1 MTLNA
6 SHNTLE
12 SAASTGRIKGV
23 LFDIDETIVDLYRA
37 MADAMTAASTRLL
50 PEFGAADWD
59 HFAALYMA
67 DVHDYYDRYVAGE
80 FTFHEQRGLRARAVF
95 GQLGVDGFDAAAEAQ
110 WIADFEKAQPLSI
123 KAFADVVPL
132 LDALDAAGIPYG
144 AVSNNV
150 HDYQRAKLNQAGLQR
165 IAVLVGID
173 TVGVAKPDPAV
184 FLEGCRLIGTLPG
197 ETLYVGDNFMV
208 DGVGSIRAG
217 LQGVWL
223 NRDGREA
230 PLLPPAAPN
239 GGDSLAASAKTSERA
254 SAEAA
259 AARQV
264 HTIEN
269 LAQLPAIMGIFP
281 APEGV

>member
-37 MADAMTAASTRLL
+37 MADAMTAASAQLL
-50 PEFGAADWD
+50 PGFGAADWD

-67 DVHDYYDRYVAGE
+67 DVHNYYDRYVAGE
-80 FTFHEQRGLRARAVF
+80 FTFHEQRGLRARSVF
-95 GQLGVDGFDAAAEAQ
+95 EQLGVDGFDAAAEEQ
-110 WIADFEKAQPLSI
+110 WIADFEKAQPRSI
-123 KAFADVVPL
+123 RAFDDVVPL
-132 LDALDAAGIPYG
+132 LDTLDAAGIPYG

-150 HDYQRAKLNQAGLQR
+150 HDYQRAKLNQAGLSR

-173 TVGVAKPDPAV
+173 TVGVAKPAPAV

-230 PLLPPAAPN
+230 PQRGLVAP
-239 GGDSLAASAKTSERA
+239 SADA
-254 SAEAA
+254 V
-259 AARQV
+259 AARAV
-264 HTIEN
+264 RTIEN
-269 LAQLPAIMGIFP
+269 LAQLPSILGIFT
-281 APEGV
+281 APKTV